1 MNLLSVLSLFF
12 SLGILLNAECQVSK
26 DFYRSDQFRPGVMSE
41 YIEVKQSETRDSI
54 LSISYK
60 YVYRSGSSAEES
72 SIQILELREVN
83 YYSGEEHGWEGQLK
97 FSKDDQWLPFRIAE
111 GVFEIEHDAESFQVF
126 EKEE

>member
-26 DFYRSDQFRPGVMSE
+26 DFYRSDQFRPGVISE
-41 YIEVKQSETRDSI
+41 YIEVKQNETRDSI

-60 YVYRSGSSAEES
+60 HVYRSGSSAEES
-72 SIQILELREVN
+72 SIQILELRQLN
-83 YYSGEEHGWEGQLK
+83 YYSGEEQGWEGQLK
-97 FSKDDQWLPFRIAE
+97 LPEGVHWLPFRIAE
-111 GVFEIEHDAESFQVF
+111 GVFEIQHDAESFQVF